1 MAYDD
6 INPDARS
13 LEDAFFGQE
22 NARLLEKLRAK
33 VERQEQREAL
43 RQVVNVDD
51 EGFLDRLV
59 DMGIRPET
67 VLVLRLVPLAFVA
80 WADGRIDAKEK
91 QAILD
96 AAAEHEIAPGSPGH
110 TLLTTWLARAPEPH
124 LLDAWKA
131 YVRSIWTAFR
141 ADERAEMRRNM
152 TGLARGVAEAAGGF
166 LGLTSRISP
175 AERVVLDEI
184 EAALAD

>member
-1 MAYDD
+1 MGYDD
-6 INPDARS
+6 IHPDARS

-22 NARLLEKLRAK
+22 NARLLDKLRAK
-33 VERQEQREAL
+33 VARQEQREAL
-43 RQVVNVDD
+43 RQVVRIED
-51 EGFLDRLV
+51 EAFLDRLI

-67 VLVLRLVPLAFVA
+67 VLALRLVPLAFVA
-80 WADGRIDAKEK
+80 WADGRIEAKEK

-131 YVRSIWTAFR
+131 YVRSIWSAFR
-141 ADERAEMRRNM
+141 AEERAEMRRNL

-175 AERVVLDEI
+175 AERAVLDEI
-184 EAALAD
+184 EATLAD